1 MSFWAQRKSLLKEY
15 LTAIVDRYKK
25 LDRKGK
31 TALLNEATQVTRLSR
46 KHLIR
51 LLKQPKEILA
61 QKKASGRKAKY
72 SRELLLPH
80 IRALWIQM
88 ERISGRRM
96 KAAYADWLP
105 FYKHPEFTPQIRLL
119 LERMSAATLERFL
132 RQIRAGLK
140 AQNGLSVTPTGGS
153 PSRYMKNRVPLNT
166 FDSKI
171 ERPGFCQADT
181 VGHCGTTTAGQY
193 VNTITLT
200 DVDSTWT
207 ENRAVFSKKALDV
220 RRQFSDWDRTLP
232 FELLAVNVD
241 NGSEFLNNE
250 MVNFM
255 RRENGKKP
263 ITFTRSR
270 AYKKNDNC
278 YVEQKNYTHVR
289 ELFGYERIEDSALVA
304 PMDEIYK
311 TCWNPL
317 QNFFLPTF
325 KLKEKVRIGARIV
338 KKFDAPKTPYDRLM
352 QSEHL
357 SEERKEKLRLMK
369 KGLNPFELKAEL
381 EKKLEA
387 FFEELRKSST
397 RSSIGRAG

>member
-1 MSFWAQRKSLLKEY
+1 MSYQALKEY
-15 LTAIVDRYKK
+15 LVRIVDRYKNADK
-25 LDRKGK
+25 QGK
-31 TALLNEATQVTRLSR
+31 TVLLNEATQVTELSR

-51 LLKQPKEILA
+51 LLKQPKEVLA
-61 QKKASGRKAKY
+61 KKKASGRKPKY
-72 SRELLLPH
+72 PKDMLITH
-80 IRALWIQM
+80 IKTLWIQM

-96 KAAYADWLP
+96 KAAYPDWLP

-119 LERMSAATLERFL
+119 LERMSASTLERFL

-166 FDSKI
+166 FDAKI
-171 ERPGFCQADT
+171 DRPGFCQADT

-193 VNTITLT
+193 VLTITLT
-200 DVDSTWT
+200 DIDSTWT
-207 ENRAVFSKKALDV
+207 ENRAVFSKKAPDV
-220 RRQFSDWDRTLP
+220 RRQFADLDQSLP

-241 NGSEFLNNE
+241 NGSEFLNNGL
-250 MVNFM
+250 VNFM
-255 RRENGKKP
+255 RGENGRKP

-289 ELFGYERIEDSALVA
+289 ELFGYERFEEPALVVL
-304 PMDEIYK
+304 MDEIYK
-311 TCWNPL
+311 TYWNPL
-317 QNFFLPTF
+317 HNFFLPTF
-325 KLKEKVRIGARIV
+325 KLKEKIRIGARIV
-338 KKFDAPKTPYDRLM
+338 KKFDAPQTPYDRLM
-352 QSEHL
+352 KSPHL
-357 SEERKEKLRLMK
+357 SEERKEKLRLAK
-369 KGLNPFELKAEL
+369 KSLNPFELKADL

-397 RSSIGRAG
+397 RSSTGRAS